1 MCNLT
6 ISSTA
11 VTSLSGRGY
20 GEVKSGPGARG
31 PLACRIRSASHPV
44 HKSVLYFI
52 LQCIMFARPLPRNEC
67 WQWQLPVCRL
77 VPGPGERVELHVY
90 RLLRIGSLDPATHRS
105 VQPPAV
111 VVQQVCS

>member
-1 MCNLT
+1 MPHQVSLAPSPL
-6 ISSTA
+6 IS
-11 VTSLSGRGY
+11 
-20 GEVKSGPGARG
+20 
-31 PLACRIRSASHPV
+31 II
-44 HKSVLYFI
+44 YFI

-90 RLLRIGSLDPATHRS
+90 RLLRIGSLDPDTHRS
-105 VQPPAV
+105 VQLPAV